1 MLPATNPADLLVHVA
16 AIATLICYL
25 FRDQIKLR
33 TFAALGDLL
42 LSGYYYFAFAEPLWN
57 PLVWSLANVIIN
69 VTMIAILLREHR
81 MSLLTDN
88 EMTLFRC
95 LETLTPGQFRKL
107 LKLATWHET
116 EEPVRLTEEGGML
129 DKLYYVLDGTV
140 SIGKQGRLLERA
152 PKLFIGEIAF
162 LRDKAATATVTTA
175 ARSLYV
181 SWEQAELRA
190 LLKKND
196 DLRNAMQALLSAD
209 MADKVAQA

>member
-1 MLPATNPADLLVHVA
+1 MLNATLSAENLVHLA
-16 AIATLICYL
+16 AVFTLVCYL

-33 TFAALGDLL
+33 SFAATGDAL
-42 LSGYYYFAFAEPLWN
+42 LSGYYYFAFPEPLWN
-57 PLVWSLANVIIN
+57 PLVWSFANVAIN

-107 LKLATWHET
+107 LKLATWHEADAPAT
-116 EEPVRLTEEGGML
+116 LTEEGSML
-129 DKLYYVLDGTV
+129 NRLYYVLEGKV
-140 SIGKQGRLLERA
+140 KIGKQGRVMECD

-162 LRDKAATATVTTA
+162 LRDKAATATVTTDD
-175 ARSLYV
+175 RSLYV
-181 SWEQAELRA
+181 SWEQSELRA
-190 LLKKND
+190 LLKKNE

-209 MADKVAQA
+209 MADKVARA